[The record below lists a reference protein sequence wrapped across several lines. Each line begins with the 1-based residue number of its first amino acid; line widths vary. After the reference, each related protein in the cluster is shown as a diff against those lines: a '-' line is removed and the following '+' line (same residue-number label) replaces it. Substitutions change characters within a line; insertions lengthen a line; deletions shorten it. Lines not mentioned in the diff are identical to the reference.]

1 MSTKQKWQIAVI
13 ITAGAVATTLS
24 VLYVARDT
32 IAVRMDT

>member
-13 ITAGAVATTLS
+13 ITVGTVATTMS
-24 VLYVARDT
+24 VLYVARDA